1 MGQKT
6 DCTCHFKRRAGT
18 GVAHLETDELIF
30 RGEFRLAIPYLAVES
45 ATSSNGK
52 LTIVFSGNKAVFDL
66 GEKTAAKWADKINDP
81 PSLMKKLGVKPESA
95 VGITALDD
103 DHFVKDLRVQAGEVA
118 GPRMKK
124 DRDIIF
130 FGAEKK
136 TDLAKLEKLK
146 SYLKPEGAIWVIRP
160 KGIKAITEN
169 DVMVG
174 GKKAGLVDVKVARF
188 SDTHTAEKFV
198 IPKSKR

>member
-1 MGQKT
+1 MGQKAE
-6 DCTCHFKRRAGT
+6 CACRYKGRAGT
-18 GVAHLETDELIF
+18 GIAHLETDELIF
-30 RGEFRLAIPYLAVES
+30 RGDFRLAIPHKAVDS
-45 ATSSNGK
+45 ATSANGK
-52 LTIVFSGNKAVFDL
+52 LAIVFSGGEAVFDL
-66 GEKTAAKWADKINDP
+66 GEKTAGKWADKINDP

-95 VGITALDD
+95 VGVTALDD
-103 DHFVKDLRVQAGEVA
+103 DHFVKDLRDRVGDVA

-124 DRDIIF
+124 NRDIIF
-130 FGAEKK
+130 LGAEKK
-136 TDLAKLEKLK
+136 ADLAKMEELK

-160 KGIKAITEN
+160 KGVKAITES

-174 GKKAGLVDVKVARF
+174 GKRAGLVDVKVARF